1 MIAYL
6 RQERT
11 DLSQRKV
18 CNQDMH
24 LPIQSA
30 DLGLRAWPY
39 NAVCASRHYFW
50 WKQAPLTPL
59 SCSTFRLSSISQSC
73 QTYLLDIYWVQPL
86 LITATIITSVKF
98 AIISH
103 PAFLFFLTFEF
114 VSPLVGILVPWP
126 GVEPVPS
133 AVKVLNPNYWTT
145 REFSLTQTLGMSPF
159 FLLTP
164 IQSISNIKLSDHLK
178 HNPDLICFAGLSRPP
193 YYTIAHSSPLLLSL
207 LFCLIFLHCPHH
219 H

>member
-1 MIAYL
+1 MLFVQAGIASGGNRHIWPPSHALHSIYH
-6 RQERT
+6 
-11 DLSQRKV
+11 LSANLVRPTFWIYTEYS
-18 CNQDMH
+18 H
-24 LPIQSA
+24 FLSLPPSLPQSN
-30 DLGLRAWPY
+30 LP
-39 NAVCASRHYFW
+39 SF
-50 WKQAPLTPL
+50 LT
-59 SCSTFRLSSISQSC
+59 
-73 QTYLLDIYWVQPL
+73 QP
-86 LITATIITSVKF
+86 F
-98 AIISH
+98 
-103 PAFLFFLTFEF
+103 FFFLTFEF
-114 VSPLVGILVPWP
+114 VSLLVGILVPWP

-145 REFSLTQTLGMSPF
+145 REFSLTQTLVMSPF

-164 IQSISNIKLSDHLK
+164 IQPISNIKLSDHLK